1 MSSIINKSI
10 VKVFRH
16 LVVLTALLM
25 STSSGAEQ
33 FAIVVNA
40 NNNEAIEI
48 SDVERIYLGKKGAAD
63 SRFEGKPIHLPRDNR
78 LFKAFSKKVL
88 GKTPSQLRAYW
99 AKRIFT
105 GKGRPPDTV
114 SSQSELVEILT
125 NNLNAIG
132 YMNMTKVSPQLRIIT
147 TVDF

>member
-1 MSSIINKSI
+1 
-10 VKVFRH
+10 
-16 LVVLTALLM
+16 M
-25 STSSGAEQ
+25 STSSAAEQ
-33 FAIVVNA
+33 FAIVINA

-63 SRFEGKPIHLPRDNR
+63 SRFEGKPIHLPRNNR
-78 LFKAFSKKVL
+78 LFKAFAKTVL
-88 GKTPSQLRAYW
+88 GKTPPQLRAYW

-114 SSQSELVEILT
+114 PSQSALVKVLT
-125 NNLNAIG
+125 DNINAIG
-132 YMNMTKVSPQLRIIT
+132 YIELAKVSPQLRVIA